1 MILGVLGGSGIYDL
15 GGLED
20 VREHAVT
27 TPFGDPSAPVVAGR
41 LGRARVLFLPR
52 HGRGHRLLPS
62 EINYRA
68 NVHALKQLGAARVLS
83 VSAVGSLKG
92 ALAPGDVVAVDQF
105 IDRTY
110 RRATSFFGEGVV
122 GHVSFAEPVCGDLG
136 GLVATAALGSGLA
149 APPAAADR
157 DARDGQAQAGDVRGP
172 RLWRGGTYVCME
184 GPQFST
190 RAESR
195 LHRSWRADVIGMTA
209 ATEAKLCREAELCFS
224 PLAFV
229 TDFDSW
235 HEDDAPVTVEAVV
248 ATFRANVA
256 RAGEIIRRILPLVDH
271 GGEDAERACGCG
283 QAAAHAIMTAPEA
296 IPATARER
304 LRTLYGRYL

>member
-1 MILGVLGGSGIYDL
+1 MILGVLGGSGLYDL

-20 VREHAVT
+20 VREHVVT

-41 LGRARVLFLPR
+41 LGGARVLFLPR

-92 ALAPGDVVAVDQF
+92 SLAPGDVVAVDQF

-136 GLVATAALGSGLA
+136 ALVSSAALGAGLET
-149 APPAAADR
+149 PPAAADR
-157 DARDGQAQAGDVRGP
+157 DARDGKARGP

-195 LHRSWRADVIGMTA
+195 LHRSWGADVIGMTA

-224 PLAFV
+224 ALAFV

-235 HEDDAPVTVEAVV
+235 HEDDEPVTVEAVV

-256 RAGEIIRRILPLVDH
+256 RAGEIIRRVLPLVDQ
-271 GGEDAERACGCG
+271 GGQDGERACACG
-283 QAAAHAIMTAPEA
+283 RAAAHAIMTAPEA
-296 IPATARER
+296 ISATARER